1 MHHGHP
7 GSVCCAPDPHLR
19 QEDLHFGRGGR
30 AHTEHRGER
39 QEVGRWDGILFTWLI
54 VFYLS
59 DLLKFFY
66 SRFDPSGR
74 GELTDKEMYNVL
86 KIMNKIDISQEQAGP
101 LTFDNFCYFV
111 VFCRFSKFW
120 DIYPERGMV
129 K

>member
-1 MHHGHP
+1 MEF
-7 GSVCCAPDPHLR
+7 CN
-19 QEDLHFGRGGR
+19 
-30 AHTEHRGER
+30 
-39 QEVGRWDGILFTWLI
+39 TWLI